1 MRNFAAELY
10 STKIQ
15 MKAIDIQENDAQKCP
30 TNATVSKQKSLDDI
44 IREAEFPED
53 YDVFEDSM
61 LDMIP

>member
-15 MKAIDIQENDAQKCP
+15 MKTIDIQENDAQKCP
-30 TNATVSKQKSLDDI
+30 TNAADSKQKSLDDI